1 MTKKLTK
8 YDLADIA
15 LSTLLSVIFSVLAV
29 MVFAVIVGFAE
40 IPDEVIEP
48 VNIAIK
54 ILAIALASVIGMRR
68 KSNGLIKGLLTG
80 LLYAGATYLV
90 FSLTS
95 GSFTDNAMTVYDALT
110 CAASGVLSGILAVNI
125 GKDRAS
131 AD

>member
-8 YDLADIA
+8 YDFADIA

-90 FSLTS
+90 FALTS
-95 GSFTDNAMTVYDALT
+95 ESFTDNAMTVYDALT

>member
-8 YDLADIA
+8 YDFADIA

-68 KSNGLIKGLLTG
+68 KSNGLIKGLITG

-90 FSLTS
+90 FALTS

>member
-8 YDLADIA
+8 YDFADIA

-40 IPDEVIEP
+40 ISDEVTEP

-90 FSLTS
+90 FALTS
-95 GSFTDNAMTVYDALT
+95 GNFTDNAMTVYDALT

-131 AD
+131 AE

>member
-90 FSLTS
+90 FALTS

-125 GKDRAS
+125 GKDKAS

>member
-68 KSNGLIKGLLTG
+68 KSNGLIK
-80 LLYAGATYLV
+80 
-90 FSLTS
+90 
-95 GSFTDNAMTVYDALT
+95 
-110 CAASGVLSGILAVNI
+110 
-125 GKDRAS
+125 
-131 AD
+131 

>member
-8 YDLADIA
+8 YDFADIA

-80 LLYAGATYLV
+80 LLYAGATCLV
-90 FSLTS
+90 FALTS

-110 CAASGVLSGILAVNI
+110 CAASGVVSGILAVNI

>member
-80 LLYAGATYLV
+80 LLYALATYLV

>member
-1 MTKKLTK
+1 MKKKLTK
-8 YDLADIA
+8 YDFADIA

-90 FSLTS
+90 FALTS

>member
-90 FSLTS
+90 FALTS

>member
-8 YDLADIA
+8 YALADIA

-90 FSLTS
+90 FALTS

>member
-95 GSFTDNAMTVYDALT
+95 GSFTNNAMTVYDALT

>member
-8 YDLADIA
+8 YDFADIA

>member
-90 FSLTS
+90 FALTS
-95 GSFTDNAMTVYDALT
+95 GSFTDNTMTVYDALT